1 MNLALLLAKTKL
13 FEGVDP
19 AALEQIA
26 AFTERDIFEPKP
38 GVDTLIFSEDDLT
51 GPDLYL
57 ILSGEVTL
65 NKELNF
71 KGVAFYKKIDALED
85 EVYGEIAWLLK
96 QKHLSDIHANSRVV
110 LLRID
115 GNKLEQFLDQ
125 NPEIAAMVWKRI
137 SVTIARRLTWT
148 FLKYRSTTQWDNV
161 FKF

>member
-1 MNLALLLAKTKL
+1 MDLSGLLARTKL
-13 FEGVDP
+13 FEGVDD
-19 AALEQIA
+19 ALLREIA
-26 AFTERDIFEPKP
+26 GFTERAIFEPKF
-38 GVDTLIFSEDDLT
+38 GEDTLIITEDDVS

-57 ILSGEVTL
+57 ILSGEPTL

-71 KGVAFYKKIDALED
+71 KGIALYKKINSLEE

-115 GNKLEQFLDQ
+115 GRRLEAFLETHAQ
-125 NPEIAAMVWKRI
+125 LAAVFWKRI
-137 SVTIARRLTWT
+137 AETVARRLTWT
-148 FLKYRSTTQWDNV
+148 FMKYRSTTQWDHV